1 MTDHPIDPAI
11 RSEIERHLAAIEA
24 DHGVRILFACESGSR
39 GWGFASPD
47 SDYDVRFL
55 YVLRPLLAARWIE
68 QGRGVAPMR
77 FADLVDALVTEPAL
91 RDAIA
96 DLLAR
101 KRRALE
107 SEHGAPLRVIDDYI
121 AAELARLEDASVPM
135 PRDIDFSVLDRLLL
149 DTVTRSEGDD

>member
-11 RSEIERHLAAIEA
+11 R
-24 DHGVRILFACESGSR
+24 
-39 GWGFASPD
+39 
-47 SDYDVRFL
+47 
-55 YVLRPLLAARWIE
+55 
-68 QGRGVAPMR
+68 
-77 FADLVDALVTEPAL
+77 LVIEPAL

-121 AAELARLEDASVPM
+121 AAELARLEAASVPM

-149 DTVTRSEGDD
+149 DTVPRSEGVD